1 MRDRKQACVLL
12 GMNGTRAHSPSL
24 LAKYLKSRCMMS
36 VVVVDEY
43 SVNAQIFKPGCD
55 TLVHMSSV
63 EATRH

>member
-1 MRDRKQACVLL
+1 
-12 GMNGTRAHSPSL
+12 MNGTRAHSPSL